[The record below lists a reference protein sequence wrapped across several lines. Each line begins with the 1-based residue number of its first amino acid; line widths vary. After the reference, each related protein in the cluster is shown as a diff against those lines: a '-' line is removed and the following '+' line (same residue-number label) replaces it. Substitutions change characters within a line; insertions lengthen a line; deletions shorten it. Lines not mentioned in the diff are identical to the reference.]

1 VRGLI
6 LILTI
11 LNSDSERQQLSDS
24 AIQRV
29 GNSPSR
35 GVSCESGEEDQS
47 ATGLLLRTHS
57 AGPVSQICFYLKVR
71 AGYALK
77 PSMTRLHNEELVN

>member
-1 VRGLI
+1 MHFL
-6 LILTI
+6 LTI
-11 LNSDSERQQLSDS
+11 LQKRK
-24 AIQRV
+24 V
-29 GNSPSR
+29 SR
-35 GVSCESGEEDQS
+35 ESGEEDQS

-57 AGPVSQICFYLKVR
+57 AGPVSQTCYYLKAR